1 MQYVPRIP
9 NSDSL
14 VGAVEVMFFLDG
26 YSPEHVRERIV
37 PNGRMTLVLELDGRP
52 RYVFDNETGEA
63 LQTCRHSWLSGIHER
78 HITIGET
85 RPVNRLMAVQFA
97 PGKSVPFT
105 GRPAS
110 EFRNAVVSGDSAF
123 GPSILELRDRLMS
136 SEDSEARLD
145 LLESWL
151 VDRFDA
157 KLTAPAHLARAIDRL
172 VASPSDAR
180 ITKLAAEQAGVS
192 SKHFIELFRRHVGTT
207 PKVFQR
213 VLRFSQVFEALQRSE
228 PVSWAE
234 LSTELGYADQSHLH
248 HEFRLFSGYRP
259 AEFRNRDD
267 DRVNFFA
274 EEDD

>member
-9 NSDSL
+9 GCEPL

-26 YSPEHVRERIV
+26 YSPDHVRERIV

-52 RYVFDNETGEA
+52 RYVFDNDTGEA
-63 LQTCRHSWLSGIHER
+63 VQTCQHTWLSGVHER

-97 PGKSVPFT
+97 PGASVPFT

-110 EFRNAVVSGDSAF
+110 EFRNAIVSGDSVF
-123 GPSILELRDRLMS
+123 GPSIFELRDRIVS
-136 SEDSEARLD
+136 SDDPEARLD

-151 VDRFDA
+151 VDRFDV
-157 KLTAPAHLARAIDRL
+157 KLAAPEHLTRAIERL
-172 VASPSDAR
+172 VESPSDAR
-180 ITKLAAEQAGVS
+180 ITTLAAEQAGIS

-234 LSTELGYADQSHLH
+234 LSAELGYVDQSHLH

-259 AEFRNRDD
+259 GEFRNRND

-274 EEDD
+274 EEGD